1 MQYNDINDIQRD
13 YLEIWKENTTT
24 NYISLESFNKHLHLE
39 SYPVLEQYFSFCRIY
54 INNIVIIECKISMDH
69 FIEFIFFYIYFDFV
83 MVFQVLLSCCGIF
96 TNLAITEEQVY
107 DFLQKCKVTK
117 DIYLKDWVNSLPR
130 DKERRVPIAGFFE
143 EFHTTSKIIKP
154 LRKIKEAIINRMIT
168 HPMYLSTLQRMYFY
182 SSLTRKNE
190 VAVSFPPESC
200 CDHTSRVLFTNRPN
214 PYHSDYE
221 PFKSEEKVEK
231 ATRIVSTMR
240 YRYGYSAR
248 PLRATQSLKKSRCS
262 LKSTN
267 SLLSAR
273 SQQQKQKAN
282 SLIII
287 SDRMFESK
295 QNKKKAG
302 SVCSI
307 NQIGATATP
316 DLFARKMCDNN
327 NALSPNKKDDIRKL
341 TLDSLEGNDGV
352 VNRSNGSC
360 DGSLRVIDQADQLE

>member
-1 MQYNDINDIQRD
+1 
-13 YLEIWKENTTT
+13 
-24 NYISLESFNKHLHLE
+24 
-39 SYPVLEQYFSFCRIY
+39 
-54 INNIVIIECKISMDH
+54 
-69 FIEFIFFYIYFDFV
+69 

-107 DFLQKCKVTK
+107 DFLQKCKVAK
-117 DIYLKDWVNSLPR
+117 DIYLKDWVVSLPR
-130 DKERRVPIAGFFE
+130 DQERRVPIAGFFE

-168 HPMYLSTLQRMYFY
+168 HQIYLATLQRIYFY

-190 VAVSFPPESC
+190 IAVSFPPESC
-200 CDHTSRVLFTNRPN
+200 CDHTSRVLFTNRAN
-214 PYHSDYE
+214 PYHCDYE
-221 PFKSEEKVEK
+221 PFKCEEKVEK

-267 SLLSAR
+267 SLLSER
-273 SQQQKQKAN
+273 SQQKQKAN

-287 SDRMFESK
+287 SDRLLDSK
-295 QNKKKAG
+295 QYKKKAG

-307 NQIGATATP
+307 NQIATTATP
-316 DLFARKMCDNN
+316 DLLIRKMHDNV
-327 NALSPNKKDDIRKL
+327 LSPNKKDDIRKL

-352 VNRSNGSC
+352 VNRCNGS
-360 DGSLRVIDQADQLE
+360 LKVIDQADQLE